1 MAKLERLLNLTAAL
15 LHTERPLTAE
25 QIRERIP
32 GYPDDLVAFRR
43 AFSRD
48 KEDLREMGVPITM
61 EDTYVSDTPIDGYRI
76 RKADYFLKDP
86 DLEPDEL
93 AALHM
98 AARAIQFDEG
108 ASSQALLKLGGLTGQ
123 DTGDAEQPLAAV
135 PGSPVLS
142 DLFGALTD
150 RRLVQFD
157 YRDEVRHVEPQRI
170 DFQRG
175 RWYLTAWDLDRDAER
190 NFRVDRMGD
199 SLSLGEVGSATRR
212 KVGTARWT
220 QPWELGSDQPIVAR
234 VQIDADQAGSVPFE
248 IGHEAVVER
257 NDDGS
262 VVVELSVTNEAAFV
276 TFVLSF
282 LDHAEVLSPPEL
294 RDAVTKWLDVVALGS
309 PQ

>member
-61 EDTYVSDTPIDGYRI
+61 EDAYVSDTPIDGYRI
-76 RKADYFLKDP
+76 RKGDYFLKDP

-108 ASSQALLKLGGLTGQ
+108 ASSQALLKLGGLIGQ
-123 DTGDAEQPLAAV
+123 DTGDADQPLAAM

-150 RRLVQFD
+150 RRLVQFG

-175 RWYLTAWDLDRDAER
+175 RWYLTAWDLDRNAER

-199 SLSLGEVGSATRR
+199 AVSLGEVGSATRR
-212 KVGTARWT
+212 KMGTARWT

-234 VQIDADQAGSVPFE
+234 VHIDADQAGSVPFE
-248 IGHEAVVER
+248 IGQEAVVER
-257 NDDGS
+257 NGDGS
-262 VVVELSVTNEAAFV
+262 VVVQLSVTNEAAFV

-294 RDAVTKWLDVVALGS
+294 RDAVISWLKASAQGS
-309 PQ
+309 QR

>member
-61 EDTYVSDTPIDGYRI
+61 EDTYLSDTPIDGYRI
-76 RKADYFLKDP
+76 RKDDYFLKDP

-123 DTGDAEQPLAAV
+123 ATGDAEQPLAAM

-150 RRLVQFD
+150 RRLVQFG
-157 YRDEVRHVEPQRI
+157 YRDEVRNVEPQRI

-175 RWYLTAWDLDRDAER
+175 RWYLTAWDLDRQAER

-199 SLSLGEVGSATRR
+199 QLSLGEVGSATRR

-220 QPWELGSDQPIVAR
+220 QPWELGPDQPIIAR

-248 IGHEAVVER
+248 IGHESVVER
-257 NDDGS
+257 HDDGS
-262 VVVELSVTNEAAFV
+262 VVVELSVTNESAFV

-294 RDAVTKWLDVVALGS
+294 RDAVTNWLHVITLGS
-309 PQ
+309 QQ

>member
-15 LHTERPLTAE
+15 LHTERALTAE

-76 RKADYFLKDP
+76 RKDDYFLKDP

-98 AARAIQFDEG
+98 ATRAIQFDEG

-123 DTGDAEQPLAAV
+123 ATGDAEQPLAAM

-150 RRLVQFD
+150 RRLVQFG

-175 RWYLTAWDLDRDAER
+175 RWYLTAWDLDRQAER

-199 SLSLGEVGSATRR
+199 ALSLGEVGSATRR

-220 QPWELGSDQPIVAR
+220 QPWELGPDQPIIAR

-248 IGHEAVVER
+248 IGHESVVER
-257 NDDGS
+257 HDDGS
-262 VVVELSVTNEAAFV
+262 VVVQLSVTSEAAFV

-294 RDAVTKWLDVVALGS
+294 RDAVTDWLHVIALGS
-309 PQ
+309 QQ

>member
-32 GYPDDLVAFRR
+32 GYPDELVAFRR

-61 EDTYVSDTPIDGYRI
+61 EDTYLSDTPIDGYRI
-76 RKADYFLKDP
+76 RKDDYFLKDP

-123 DTGDAEQPLAAV
+123 ATGDAEQPLAAM

-150 RRLVQFD
+150 RRLVQFG
-157 YRDEVRHVEPQRI
+157 YRDEVRNVEPQRI

-175 RWYLTAWDLDRDAER
+175 RWYLTAWDLDRQAER

-199 SLSLGEVGSATRR
+199 QLSLGEVGSATRR

-220 QPWELGSDQPIVAR
+220 QPWELGPDQPIIAR

-248 IGHEAVVER
+248 IGHESVVER
-257 NDDGS
+257 HDDGS
-262 VVVELSVTNEAAFV
+262 VVVDLSVTNEAAFV

-294 RDAVTKWLDVVALGS
+294 RDAVTNWLHVITSGS
-309 PQ
+309 QQ

>member
-61 EDTYVSDTPIDGYRI
+61 EDTYLSDTPIDGYRI
-76 RKADYFLKDP
+76 RKDDYFLKDP

-123 DTGDAEQPLAAV
+123 ATGDAEQPLAAM

-150 RRLVQFD
+150 RRLVQFG
-157 YRDEVRHVEPQRI
+157 YRDEVRNVEPQRI

-175 RWYLTAWDLDRDAER
+175 RWYLTAWDLDRQAER

-199 SLSLGEVGSATRR
+199 QLSLGEVGSATRR

-220 QPWELGSDQPIVAR
+220 QPWELGPDQPIIAR

-248 IGHEAVVER
+248 IGHESVVER
-257 NDDGS
+257 HDDGS
-262 VVVELSVTNEAAFV
+262 VVVELSVTNESAFV

-294 RDAVTKWLDVVALGS
+294 RDAVTNWCHVITLGS
-309 PQ
+309 QQ